1 MRVWTAIIFF
11 SFISEGFSQNSP
23 LRFSPQWLPQAQF
36 AGFYVAEE
44 QGFFREEGVAVE
56 IVHPTANINVLDWLK
71 QGRVDVISQFL
82 ISGVSARSQGA
93 DLVNVAQL
101 SQSSA
106 ILFVAKKSSGI
117 ESLEDAEGKKI
128 GVWSSGFDEVPLA
141 MIQARELEVEWVPIL
156 SSVNL
161 FLMDG
166 VDLLTVMYYNEYN
179 QLYLSGINRDEL
191 VTFFAS
197 DYGLNLP
204 EDGLYT
210 TLKTRLERAEE
221 LSAFV
226 SAVRRGWEFASEHR
240 EYAVE
245 LVLERM
251 RMANIPA
258 NPAHQMWMLETTLE
272 LQLTDTGQRSF
283 GELKEEDF
291 DLAVSLLNDLGLLG
305 REKME
310 PGDFFLPAAE
320 HNP

>member
-1 MRVWTAIIFF
+1 MRVWIAIIFF
-11 SFISEGFSQNSP
+11 SFISEGFTQNSP

-44 QGFFREEGVAVE
+44 QGFFREEGVEVE
-56 IVHPTANINVLDWLK
+56 IIHPTANINVLDWLN

-93 DLVNVAQL
+93 DLVNIAQL

-117 ESLEDAEGKKI
+117 ESLEDVEGKKI
-128 GVWSSGFDEVPLA
+128 GIWRSGFDEVPLA

-161 FLMDG
+161 FLMGG
-166 VDLLTVMYYNEYN
+166 VDLMTVMYYNEYN
-179 QLYLSGINRDEL
+179 QLYLSGIDRDEL
-191 VTFFAS
+191 TTFFAS
-197 DYGLNLP
+197 DYGLDLP

-210 TLKTRLERAEE
+210 SLRTRLERADE

-226 SAVRRGWEFASEHR
+226 RAVRRGWEFAAEKR

-251 RMANIPA
+251 RAANIPA
-258 NPAHQMWMLETTLE
+258 NHAHQMWMLEATLE
-272 LQLTDTGQRSF
+272 LQSQDPANKRF
-283 GELKEEDF
+283 GELRMDDF
-291 DLAVSLLNDLGLLG
+291 ELAVSLLRDLGLLG
-305 REKME
+305 REEME
-310 PGDFFLPAAE
+310 PADFFMPAVE
-320 HNP
+320 INP